1 MWRARHC
8 RKDKR
13 DKAEMLWTRN
23 KKRCRRAGQKY
34 YGMKR
39 SEKDVAC

>member
-1 MWRARHC
+1 MWGARGG
-8 RKDKR
+8 RS
-13 DKAEMLWTRN
+13 KAEMLWTRN